1 MTFQQLE
8 YIVAVDKHR
17 HFVNAATACGVTQA
31 TLSGS
36 IQKLEEEIDVII
48 FDRSKRPIEPTA
60 LGKRIISQAQIILH
74 NSADLRSLVQDEKRD
89 ERGALRIGMLPS
101 VAPYLY
107 PAFARLMRD
116 QHAGVE
122 TFVYEAPAARLVE
135 QVHGAELDMAFLA
148 SPMLADTNLLEL
160 ELYQER
166 FVAYVSPAHPLSA
179 REWVRPE
186 DLQDG
191 DLWVL
196 ADIHDRYPDL
206 AAVTH
211 GESLHRTFLQTGSL
225 STLVA
230 LVDACGGYTLLP
242 ALYDRCLDAE
252 RAARLRPIQSPRF
265 FRTVSLAIRRDY
277 MRERLLN
284 VVVDTLKQIVPQ
296 DMLVTRLKK
305 FDKITL

>member
-74 NSADLRSLVQDEKRD
+74 NSADLRDMVQDEKRE

-116 QHAGVE
+116 QHAGV
-122 TFVYEAPAARLVE
+122 TTYIYESPATHLVD
-135 QVHGAELDMAFLA
+135 QVAAAELDMAVVA
-148 SPMLADTNLLEL
+148 SPMLTDSNLLEL

-166 FVAYVSPAHPLSA
+166 FAVYVSPAHPLSA

-196 ADIHDRYPDL
+196 NDIHDCYPEL
-206 AAVTH
+206 SAIIH
-211 GESLHRTFLQTGSL
+211 GESFHHTFLQTGSL
-225 STLVA
+225 ATLVS
-230 LVDACGGYTLLP
+230 LVDTCGGYTLLP
-242 ALYDRCLDAE
+242 ALYGRCLDAE
-252 RAARLRPIQSPRF
+252 RSARLRPILSPRV

-284 VVVDTLKQIVPQ
+284 VVVDVVKQIVPQ